1 MPPTFEEME
10 AAASKPLPSYEEKE
24 AATKSKPS
32 PPPSSPIDSDNPECL
47 TEAEIGDL
55 ADSLE
60 ITDPTCDVRR
70 PTSRPQ
76 SPGSSHRSRLICAY
90 NFICME

>member
-70 PTSRPQ
+70 AGPNLQ
-76 SPGSSHRSRLICAY
+76 AQAIDHV
-90 NFICME
+90 